1 MTNYVELIGQEMA
14 DVVACRDPR
23 PETQAL
29 VDGILPLTARG
40 NNAVLVAPP
49 STTYAYA
56 ALVGVYHHLREGE
69 GTRGLVLVPEGTLDA
84 WRNVADTAS
93 LDLEVHLGN
102 GQARAARALT
112 SGTTDVLV
120 TTLATA
126 TALQQRALLKVDA
139 LRSVVLIWP
148 ELWGDTEPL
157 TGLMT
162 DAKEAQ
168 RVVIT
173 GDLAANA
180 SLIERYARKAMTVGA
195 SSADQPALSP
205 LGPVRTV
212 VVQEQEREAAVRAI
226 EETLD
231 PETMLI
237 DGACAEDSFY
247 FGPALPSPD
256 AEVTS
261 AKAVVLW
268 DLPLRAHLER
278 ALMIGPVLVM
288 VPPYAEVW
296 AAANLKDRR
305 PLALSSPA
313 DAARDEAAKRRGQIH
328 ARLAAGPP
336 TTGLLSL
343 APLFEQHDAALV
355 AAALYEMWTAQAA
368 AVAHAPHASSAPAA
382 TGAAAATGTMWVS
395 AGTMDGLQPKDIV
408 GALVNE
414 IKVERASIGKVD
426 VREKFTLVEL
436 PAADLERVAQAFTG
450 TTIKR
455 KRVLARAD
463 RAREERPARGD
474 RPMGRGRPGGDR
486 PVRKPRPRD

>member
-102 GQARAARALT
+102 GQARAARALA

-148 ELWGDTEPL
+148 ELWSDYEAL

-173 GDLAANA
+173 SDLPASA

-195 SSADQPALSP
+195 PPADQQPLAP

-212 VVQEQEREAAVRAI
+212 VANEQEREAAVRAI

-231 PETMLI
+231 PATMLI
-237 DGACAEDSFY
+237 EGACAEDSFY
-247 FGPALPSPD
+247 FGPTLPAPD
-256 AEVTS
+256 AEVTNT
-261 AKAVVLW
+261 AAVVLW
-268 DLPLRAHLER
+268 DLPLRGQLER
-278 ALMIGPVLVM
+278 ALSTGPVVVI
-288 VPPYAEVW
+288 VPPYAEGW
-296 AAANLKDRR
+296 AAANLGGRR
-305 PLALSSPA
+305 PLVLSSPA
-313 DAARDEAAKRRGQIH
+313 DAARDEAARRRGQIH
-328 ARLAAGPP
+328 AKLAAGTP
-336 TTGLLSL
+336 TSGLLSL
-343 APLFEQHDAALV
+343 APLFEQHDATLV
-355 AAALYEMWTAQAA
+355 AAALYEMWTAQ
-368 AVAHAPHASSAPAA
+368 SAA
-382 TGAAAATGTMWVS
+382 TPTAVTATTASTAPTAATGTMWVS
-395 AGTMDGLQPKDIV
+395 AGSMDGIQPKDIV

-414 IKVERASIGKVD
+414 IKVERAAIGKVD

-436 PAADLERVAQAFTG
+436 PAAEIERVAQAFTG

-463 RAREERPARGD
+463 RARDERPARGD